1 MAYPT
6 FGPILYE
13 LRTARRFSQK
23 DLAEAVGIPQPT
35 IANYENQRTNISPQ
49 NLIKLSGFFNV
60 PISRFFG
67 IIEETVD
74 VTGLSERKIE
84 MVKDYIDVLKRE

>member
-6 FGPILYE
+6 FGPALYE
-13 LRTARRFSQK
+13 LRKARRLSQK
-23 DLAEAVGIPQPT
+23 ELADAVGIKQST
-35 IANYENQRTNISPQ
+35 LANYESQATNISPK
-49 NLIKLSGFFNV
+49 NLVKLAGFFHV

-74 VTGLSERKIE
+74 VTGLSERKVELVKNYIE
-84 MVKDYIDVLKRE
+84 VLREE